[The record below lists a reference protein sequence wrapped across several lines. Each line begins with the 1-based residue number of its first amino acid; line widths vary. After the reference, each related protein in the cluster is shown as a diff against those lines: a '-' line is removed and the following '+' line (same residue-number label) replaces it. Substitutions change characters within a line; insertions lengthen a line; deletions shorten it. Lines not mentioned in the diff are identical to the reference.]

1 MTKADS
7 GFEKLNPVELFE
19 QFYNKIKGEQL
30 SDEGKKIV
38 TEILLGGDDN
48 AA

>member
-1 MTKADS
+1 MKFLDYN
-7 GFEKLNPVELFE
+7 GL
-19 QFYNKIKGEQL
+19 QYFYNKIKGDQL
-30 SDEGKKIV
+30 SDEGKNIV